1 MKRELESIWKNEEFG
16 QLRTFIDLD
25 GRPWM
30 AGVDVARALG
40 YKNPTNAVKTHC
52 KANKVVKH
60 RMNNKLSNGNY
71 EITFIEESNFYRLVI
86 KSTFPSAEKFQDW
99 VVEEILPSLR
109 QTGKYEMKERGT
121 EEDEAYRIEVIK
133 EAAKGDSHVNYL
145 LKVLEEKEQELIKAK
160 QSASVNNSGLI
171 GFNMLSTFMSLRPT
185 TLRALLEDIDFG
197 LDNYVYRRNDLGD
210 VFLDKYIIQDILKSI
225 KNIVDNFIRNHPEY
239 KTEDSDKAF
248 IDLVSDNLDNLPF

>member
-1 MKRELESIWKNEEFG
+1 MKKELESIWKNEEFG

-86 KSTFPSAEKFQDW
+86 KSTLPSAEKFQDW

-109 QTGKYEMKERGT
+109 QTGKYEMREKSI

-133 EAAKGDSHVNYL
+133 EVAKGDSHVNYL

-160 QSASVNNSGLI
+160 QSASVSNSGLI
-171 GFNMLSTFMSLRPT
+171 GFNMLSTFIGLRPN
-185 TLRALLEDIDFG
+185 TLKAFLEDVDFG

-239 KTEDSDKAF
+239 KTEDGDKDF
-248 IDLVSDNLDNLPF
+248 IDLVSNNLDNLPY

>member
-1 MKRELESIWKNEEFG
+1 MNKKELESIFKNHEFG
-16 QLRTFIDLD
+16 QLRTFVDLE
-25 GRPWM
+25 GKPWI

-40 YKNPTNAVKTHC
+40 FQNPSNAVKVHC
-52 KANKVVKH
+52 KPNKTVKH
-60 RMNNKLSNGNY
+60 RMDNRLSNGNY
-71 EITFIEESNFYRLVI
+71 EIIFIEESNFYRLVI
-86 KSTFPSAEKFQDW
+86 KSTLPAAEKFQDW
-99 VVEEILPSLR
+99 VVEEVLPSLR
-109 QTGKYEMKERGT
+109 QTGKYEIN
-121 EEDEAYRIEVIK
+121 EEVDRIEVIK
-133 EAAKGDSHVNYL
+133 EVAKGDSHVNYL

-210 VFLDKYIIQDILKSI
+210 VFLDNYIIQDILKSI
-225 KNIVDNFIRNHPEY
+225 KNIVDNFIMNHPEY

-248 IDLVSDNLDNLPF
+248 IDLVSNNLDNLPF